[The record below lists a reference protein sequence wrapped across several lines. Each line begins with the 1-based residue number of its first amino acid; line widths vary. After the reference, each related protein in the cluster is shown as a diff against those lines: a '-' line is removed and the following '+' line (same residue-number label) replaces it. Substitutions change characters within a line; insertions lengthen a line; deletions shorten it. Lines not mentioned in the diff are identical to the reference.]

1 VVPKSTTEA
10 QFKVSPGQSKYK
22 LREAQELL
30 GRLQYLFFE
39 AQNPAIETINDA
51 LQKAEE
57 MSLQIAHQNDIDPS
71 ARKTLE
77 DISYLLLSARQMSR
91 NKGIADK
98 LQRIADESQKAYEA
112 NRNSLPGVS
121 ASTAVTAGKAAFDWV
136 NTWRP
141 LFYLMTTSRDFRKL
155 LLDSIRI
162 ARGISYRYVFTDEN
176 TERFKE
182 GEPVQNI
189 AEDIKEDVKQDV
201 QNEDVDMTDEEWNR
215 LQEDIQRV
223 LCLLAKEPSYRQGIE
238 GIFNLLDM
246 FQNTLANLPEE
257 AAKAAPEDV
266 HVRRIALETEELVA
280 SFSGRE
286 AFERFKFTL
295 IHLITKIQQDE
306 NIQSYLSELKD
317 LVLSAKSEE
326 EIRSNEF
333 KEKSKDVAKRG
344 RYVMREIKE
353 EDLNPFLQAADE
365 LVENIKND
373 EFLQVLRQQA
383 GIVQSDL
390 SYVDTE
396 GLVQLDTDMLSKLQ
410 KVLLP
415 VLADAL
421 KYIPVPRIYSN
432 DHNREFWLDKIVLCS
447 YDIIPENVRFHL
459 ESDSEISFKDVEL
472 KDTHTKLV
480 IILDRLLTEL
490 KDVEFYYKKK
500 TFPELEDTGRVTFR
514 VKGAG
519 AKLRL
524 TYNVVQGPEDK
535 TPRINEGRA
544 FFDISDLEIEFDKK
558 SLKHEVLIP
567 MLGQMFK
574 LQIKT
579 QIEHNVEK
587 NLTNWMNKLG
597 DMIADSVSQTNRP
610 FVSGFEA
617 ARKIF
622 KSSDMAKIYKQR
634 KEKLE

>member
-1 VVPKSTTEA
+1 
-10 QFKVSPGQSKYK
+10 
-22 LREAQELL
+22 
-30 GRLQYLFFE
+30 
-39 AQNPAIETINDA
+39 
-51 LQKAEE
+51 
-57 MSLQIAHQNDIDPS
+57 
-71 ARKTLE
+71 
-77 DISYLLLSARQMSR
+77 
-91 NKGIADK
+91 

-112 NRNSLPGVS
+112 NIKNASGPS
-121 ASTAVTAGKAAFDWV
+121 ASTAVSAGKAAFDWI

-155 LLDSIRI
+155 LLDSVRI
-162 ARGISYRYVFTDEN
+162 ARGIAYRYVLTDEN

-189 AEDIKEDVKQDV
+189 AQDIKQDVKQDV
-201 QNEDVDMTDEEWNR
+201 QNQGSPDMSDEEWNR
-215 LQEDIQRV
+215 LQEDIQGV
-223 LCLLAKEPSYRQGIE
+223 LCTLAKEPSYRQGIE

-246 FQNTLANLPEE
+246 FQKSLANLPEE

-266 HVRRIALETEELVA
+266 HIRRVALETEELVA
-280 SFSGRE
+280 SFSGRKT
-286 AFERFKFTL
+286 FEQFKLTL
-295 IHLITKIQQDE
+295 IHLITKIQE
-306 NIQSYLSELKD
+306 NENLQSYLNELKD
-317 LVLSAKSEE
+317 LLLSAKSEE
-326 EIRSNEF
+326 EIKSNEF

-353 EDLNPFLQAADE
+353 EDLNPFLDAANE
-365 LVENIKND
+365 LLENIKND

-396 GLVQLDTDMLSKLQ
+396 GMVQLDTDMLSKLQ

-472 KDTHTKLV
+472 KDTHTRLV
-480 IILDRLLTEL
+480 IVLDRLLTEL

-500 TFPELEDTGRVTFR
+500 TFPELEDSGRVTFR

-519 AKLRL
+519 ARLRL

-535 TPRINEGRA
+535 APRINEGRA
-544 FFDISDLEIEFDKK
+544 YFDISDLELDFDKK
-558 SLKHEVLIP
+558 SLKHEVLVP

-574 LQIKT
+574 VQIKN
-579 QIEHNVEK
+579 QIEYQVEK
-587 NLTNWMNKLG
+587 NLTEWMNKLG
-597 DMIADSVSQTNRP
+597 DMIADSVTQTNRP
-610 FVSGFEA
+610 FVSGFDA

-622 KSSDMAKIYKQR
+622 KNSDIGKIYKQR